1 VPSDPQITTVEML
14 KGRSV
19 RLADAVQYQVSCLA
33 GTLALTR
40 NSDGDA
46 TVLMAGESYRCDG
59 IGVVLIH
66 ALADAQVQ
74 LVYPSEEATARGGRS
89 GRFSAFSALLGR
101 LRRISS

>member
-1 VPSDPQITTVEML
+1 VSIEPQITTFEMA
-14 KGRSV
+14 KGRSL
-19 RLADAVQYQVSCLA
+19 RLADAVRYQVSCLA

-40 NSDGDA
+40 NSDADA

-66 ALADAQVQ
+66 ALADTEVR
-74 LVYPSEEATARGGRS
+74 LVYPSDEATARGGRS
-89 GRFSAFSALLGR
+89 GRSLALSALLGR